1 MGMTLCIFD
10 LVFLLVMNEGLRF
23 AKDGLLDDC
32 YHRPT
37 KIRYFDIHKTKEV
50 RLDLQW
56 VGACSD
62 ATVVTTIFPKE
73 AAQP

>member
-32 YHRPT
+32 YRRPT

-50 RLDLQW
+50 GLDLQW
-56 VGACSD
+56 VDACSD